1 MTQND
6 VSQRPIAAS
15 FLLLFG
21 CIILGLVIGTL
32 VGQVVAA
39 GITGIQLT
47 DFHKLINTP
56 ANYPN
61 AWIAILVMQGISA
74 LIGFVGASWVYIKLF
89 EQKNL
94 SSLLPSIQPPQLSLL
109 IILLTITAFPFN
121 GWVIQWNQSIH
132 FPDGIDEYFRS
143 EEKKLALITQFLT
156 DFRGTWQ
163 LILALF
169 VMAFIPA
176 IGEELLFRGILQNLI
191 SRGVRNVHAAV
202 WISAFVFSAVHLQF
216 FGFVPRLLLGALLG
230 YLYAWTG
237 SLRAPMLAHFVNNS
251 ATLLIVYFF
260 KTKISFLEGDAQPHV
275 PVFGAIVSLLL
286 VIGIMI
292 QIRKITAETNAP
304 ATADRD
310 ISR

>member
-21 CIILGLVIGTL
+21 CIILGLVIGTF
-32 VGQVVAA
+32 VGQIIAA
-39 GITGIQLT
+39 GIVGIQLT
-47 DFHKLINTP
+47 DFQKFISAP

-61 AWIAILVMQGISA
+61 AWIALLVMQGISA

-89 EQKNL
+89 ERKKL
-94 SSLLPSIQPPQLSLL
+94 SYLLPSIQPAQLSLL

-143 EEKKLALITQFLT
+143 EEKKMAILTQFLT
-156 DFRGTWQ
+156 DFHGTWQ
-163 LILALF
+163 LILALL

-176 IGEELLFRGILQNLI
+176 IGEELLFRGIIQNLI
-191 SRGVRNVHAAV
+191 LRGVRNVHAAV

-237 SLRAPMLAHFVNNS
+237 SLRAAILAHFVNNS

-260 KTKISFLEGDAQPHV
+260 KAKISFLEGDAQPHV
-275 PVFGAIVSLLL
+275 PVFGAVVSLLF
-286 VIGIMI
+286 VIGLMI
-292 QIRKITAETNAP
+292 QIRKITAETTN
-304 ATADRD
+304 T
-310 ISR
+310 

>member
-6 VSQRPIAAS
+6 VFQRPIASS
-15 FLLLFG
+15 FLLLLG

-32 VGQVVAA
+32 VGQIIAA
-39 GITGIQLT
+39 NIVGIQLT
-47 DFHKLINTP
+47 DFQKLINTP

-61 AWIAILVMQGISA
+61 AWMALLVMQGISA
-74 LIGFVGASWVYIKLF
+74 LIGFVGASWVYITLF
-89 EQKNL
+89 ERKNI
-94 SSLLPSIQPPQLSLL
+94 SSLLPSIQPAQLSLL

-143 EEKKLALITQFLT
+143 EEKKLAILTKFLT
-156 DFRGTWQ
+156 DFHETWQ
-163 LILALF
+163 LLLAIF

-191 SRGVRNVHAAV
+191 SRGIRNVHAAV

-260 KTKISFLEGDAQPHV
+260 RTKISFLEGDAQPHV
-275 PVFGAIVSLLL
+275 PVLGAIVSFLF
-286 VIGIMI
+286 VIGLMI
-292 QIRKITAETNAP
+292 QIRKITTETNATNP
-304 ATADRD
+304 TA
-310 ISR
+310 